1 MTLRSE
7 TRNQRGEIVQ
17 TATIKLLV
25 PRHSVTRSDGTTT
38 KARTGTALLRRPAS
52 AEAKPEARVASYVIA
67 LSQTDTAE
75 QAAWM
80 HALETRR
87 ERVDPRSRA
96 DVQAIGSVR
105 SLPPTTDEPAAAE
118 RREHGRT

>member
-1 MTLRSE
+1 MGLSTSYRHLSQIYRLAVSE
-7 TRNQRGEIVQ
+7 G
-17 TATIKLLV
+17 
-25 PRHSVTRSDGTTT
+25 
-38 KARTGTALLRRPAS
+38 PAF
-52 AEAKPEARVASYVIA
+52 A